1 MEFTLATLA
10 NMLNGE
16 ICGDGECMISH
27 VDTLQ
32 RAQLGALSFY
42 TNSKYKNQLLNTRAS
57 AVLIDKENASLC
69 PVIALIVEDPSL
81 GFAKVARVFNPI
93 KVPESGIHPSAV
105 IDSEAKLGRNV
116 SVGAKAVVGRGAYI
130 HSGAI
135 IGPGCVVEEGAI
147 VGSDSH
153 LIANVFVA
161 GCATL
166 GQRVILHPGVV
177 IGSDGFGI
185 TKEAG
190 VWLKVPQLGGVTLKD
205 DVEVGSNSTIDR
217 GKLENTVLEIGVKI
231 DNLVHIGHNVR
242 VGAHTAIAGC
252 VAIAGSVTI
261 GERCV
266 INGAVSIAGHLEL
279 ADDVHLTGGTEVAK
293 SIKQSG
299 VYSSG
304 MPAQDNMSW
313 RRMIA
318 RMQRLDDTVRRV
330 KRLEKKHE
338 EPTDEI

>member
-1 MEFTLATLA
+1 MELKLITLAD
-10 NMLNGE
+10 MLNGE
-16 ICGDGECMISH
+16 IRGDGECVISY

-32 RAQLGALSFY
+32 HAQLGALSFY
-42 TNSKYKNQLLNTRAS
+42 ANPKYKNQLLNTRAS
-57 AVLIDKENASLC
+57 AVLIARENASLC
-69 PVIALIVEDPSL
+69 PVMALIVENPYL
-81 GFAKVARVFNPI
+81 GYAKVARALNP
-93 KVPESGIHPSAV
+93 VRTPEPGIHPSAV
-105 IDSEAKLGRNV
+105 VDSEAKLGRNV
-116 SVGAKAVVGRGAYI
+116 SIGAKAVVGRGVCV
-130 HSGAI
+130 HSGVV

-147 VGSDSH
+147 IGSDSR
-153 LIANVFVA
+153 LVANVFVA

-166 GQRVILHPGVV
+166 GQRVLLYPGVI
-177 IGSDGFGI
+177 IGADGFGVAN
-185 TKEAG
+185 EAG
-190 VWLKVPQLGGVTLKD
+190 VWLKIPQLGGVTLKD

-217 GKLENTVLEIGVKI
+217 GALEDTVLEIGVKI
-231 DNLVHIGHNVR
+231 DNLVHIGHNVH

-252 VAIAGSVTI
+252 VAIAGSVVI

-293 SIKQSG
+293 SIKQPG

-330 KRLEKKHE
+330 RQLEKRG
-338 EPTDEI
+338 EPTDKI